1 MDVKQ
6 SPSPTILCPRRTHFE
21 NRLNLWKEE
30 RWAVRRPGDWM
41 NNSNRTELLPL
52 SEHLMCVLQIT
63 QDWQQRTNVNKQLTS
78 CVAGYTCNWRLIGS
92 LKQIKDCLKYW
103 YFQKGKGP
111 KKNSERTMIASQS
124 DETHTNGYCPLSFYG
139 LFLFTEQKKGKA

>member
-1 MDVKQ
+1 MHKYKQQFTKLERTTVDVKQ

-78 CVAGYTCNWRLIGS
+78 YVAGYTCKKTDWEFETNKGLLKILILSKRQGS
-92 LKQIKDCLKYW
+92 Q
-103 YFQKGKGP
+103 
-111 KKNSERTMIASQS
+111 KNSERTMIASQS
-124 DETHTNGYCPLSFYG
+124 DETHTNGYCPRSF
-139 LFLFTEQKKGKA
+139 